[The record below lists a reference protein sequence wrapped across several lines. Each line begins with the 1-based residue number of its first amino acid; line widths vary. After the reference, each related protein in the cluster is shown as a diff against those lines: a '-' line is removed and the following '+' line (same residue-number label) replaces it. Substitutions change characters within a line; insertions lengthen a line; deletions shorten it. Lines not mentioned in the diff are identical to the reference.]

1 MILLKIVENQ
11 KQKTRRIHVVK
22 TLKLHFEAF
31 KKKLSS
37 LEKSTINKRMW
48 LIKLHNWVLDYVY
61 THMYIEIFLKN
72 VDFVVLTIQKSMQ

>member
-1 MILLKIVENQ
+1 M
-11 KQKTRRIHVVK
+11 
-22 TLKLHFEAF
+22 LKLYFEAF

-37 LEKSTINKRMW
+37 LETSSINKRMW

-61 THMYIEIFLKN
+61 TDYIHIEIFLKN